1 MSKRLFVGNVNPAVT
16 EEELVEF
23 FSDAGEVVAVSIP
36 LDRETGTPRGFAFVE
51 LATAEQAEQAMDALG
66 DEVLGGRRIHL
77 KLAYEDRRRERGG
90 NHRSL
95 ARRVE
100 PSGSNDARGEL
111 PEGREPG
118 RMDYWT
124 GYRSKRRRRGKHGSD
139 RIRGRGTRRFIE

>member
-51 LATAEQAEQAMDALG
+51 MATAEQAEQAMDALG
-66 DEVLGGRRIHL
+66 DEVLGGRRIRL
-77 KLAYEDRRRERGG
+77 RLAYEDRRREQSGD
-90 NHRSL
+90 HRSL
-95 ARRVE
+95 ARGVE
-100 PSGSNDARGEL
+100 PSGSNDVWGEL
-111 PEGREPG
+111 PEGRELG
-118 RMDYWT
+118 RMDYSI
-124 GYRSKRRRRGKHGSD
+124 GYRSRRRRRGKHGSD